1 MTNYDGRCRGGWA
14 FGQGFD
20 SPQVHR
26 KRGLRVYSQA
36 SFSMDLRGVSYAKG
50 REVRLSAGGARCQWV
65 HNVRW
70 TLVLDGP
77 KWKRRPCSAPTGAKR
92 RPTPRILLVSGNV
105 GMI

>member
-36 SFSMDLRGVSYAKG
+36 SFSMDLGASDLVG
-50 REVRLSAGGARCQWV
+50 RRVRISAGGAAPQWGASSADRAGRRDRLPDSFCLLEV
-65 HNVRW
+65 EY
-70 TLVLDGP
+70 VL
-77 KWKRRPCSAPTGAKR
+77 
-92 RPTPRILLVSGNV
+92 N
-105 GMI
+105 